1 MQLTINGQ
9 AQDLGDI
16 DPEMPLL
23 WALRFARCGKNRGNY
38 VIFGKHTTF
47 VIGGRHHGHIMQV
60 TGRLPWIVSD
70 KNIAWLHNLDRVTS
84 QEMNDGFRHC
94 VDMTRC
100 PGDCL
105 SQHSPLR
112 IKHRCCQVSSFSNA
126 G

>member
-1 MQLTINGQ
+1 MHDGNIDTFLKHLTGVGAETPATNIHHVAG
-9 AQDLGDI
+9 I
-16 DPEMPLL
+16 
-23 WALRFARCGKNRGNY
+23 GKKGNN
-38 VIFGKHTTF
+38 TTF

-70 KNIAWLHNLDRVTS
+70 KNIAWLHNLDRVTG
-84 QEMNDGFRHC
+84 QEMNDSFRHC
-94 VDMTRC
+94 VDMAWR